1 MAQGTKF
8 DEQRLAEG
16 LSAALADATPDL
28 AGRLDTDPGAYLDLV
43 RVAARAER
51 QTQDLLRSAVEA
63 ARSAGHSWEAIGST
77 LGVSRQAAQKRFAHE
92 ASVESSEDARGG
104 AAGVGEVRVVSG
116 LTAFNE
122 MRVLERIGRY
132 GWHSIGYGAFHHVVR
147 KSDKQWTHARIVGST
162 DTVAQLLSEG
172 WQRIGS
178 LWFPWT
184 YLKREL
190 DEPALAEEGGV
201 GSSLA

>member
-1 MAQGTKF
+1 MVQDTNI
-8 DEQRLAEG
+8 DERRLAEG

-28 AGRLDTDPGAYLDLV
+28 ARRLDTDPGAYLDLV
-43 RVAARAER
+43 RVAAKAER
-51 QTQDLLRSAVEA
+51 QTQDLLKSAVEA

-77 LGVSRQAAQKRFAHE
+77 LGVSRQAAQKRFAH
-92 ASVESSEDARGG
+92 DAAGGSPEEPDGG
-104 AAGVGEVRVVSG
+104 ATGVGDVRVVSG

-147 KSDKQWTHARIVGST
+147 KSDKQWTHVRLVGSP
-162 DTVAQLLSEG
+162 DTVAKLLSEG

-190 DEPALAEEGGV
+190 DEPALPEEGGV